1 MLRDDQRLCGVI
13 SYRIE
18 QRGLTLKQVGE
29 AIGVTADRIAK
40 YLRGVKP
47 SLTNWQIVQLAEYLG
62 VTVELSI
69 VFNRD

>member
-1 MLRDDQRLCGVI
+1 MLRDDHRLCGVI

-18 QRGLTLKQVGE
+18 QRGLTLKQVGD
-29 AIGVTADRIAK
+29 ALGFSADRLAK

-62 VTVELSI
+62 VIVELNI
-69 VFNRD
+69 TFNRD